1 MTKMAHAVIERL
13 PYGSLSSDQFSDAV
27 RSVEKDRRREEA
39 LAKKTNS
46 NKSKASNNMA
56 ELQKAK
62 QSLASLDSSVPTAVR
77 RWHEARV
84 ARLERAVYKPKKQ
97 QGRK

>member
-1 MTKMAHAVIERL
+1 MTKMAMTIIERL
-13 PYGSLSSDQFSDAV
+13 PYGSLSHNQYDDVV
-27 RSVEKDRRREEA
+27 RSVVKDQRREEA
-39 LAKKTNS
+39 LAKKTS
-46 NKSKASNNMA
+46 VKATSKVA

-62 QSLASLDSSVPTAVR
+62 TTLASLDNDIPTAVR